1 MESERRSEMKRN
13 LLIILAA
20 VFCAACVN
28 GGHSGKLHF
37 QQNGF
42 SIAPL
47 EEPAKDNTY
56 QAVMMYLSV
65 SDQFAPN
72 VNVQIKPFAGA
83 ITDYVKQTKQILD
96 QGNLKLIHE
105 NVSGKSVYVIECTGS
120 YRDVSLHLYSRS
132 VLSPGR
138 VYVATATATENQWK
152 NYADKLK
159 SCVDSF
165 ELDKGK

>member
-1 MESERRSEMKRN
+1 MKRN
-13 LLIILAA
+13 LLILLAA
-20 VFCAACVN
+20 VLCTACVN
-28 GGHSGKLHF
+28 RGHSEKLHF
-37 QQNGF
+37 PQNGF

-47 EEPAKDNTY
+47 EEPAKNNTY
-56 QAVMMYLSV
+56 QAMMMYLSV
-65 SDQFAPN
+65 SDQFAAN

-83 ITDYVKQTKQILD
+83 ITDYVKQTKQTLA

-105 NVSGKSVYVIECTGS
+105 NVSGETVYVIECTGS
-120 YRDVSLHLYSRS
+120 FMDLSLHLYSRS

-138 VYVATATATENQWK
+138 VYVVTATATENQWK
-152 NYADKLK
+152 EYADKLK